1 MAFLALSSV
10 ILYLFYNALKP
21 ARILPIYQP
30 NMVNTELVDTTVQY
44 IRKYHSIPDFSLVN
58 QLGDTITQDTFK
70 DKIYI
75 ADFFFTTCLTICP
88 IMTGH
93 MGEIQEVL
101 KDQEDVLLLSHS
113 VTPVRDSVPVL
124 YQYGVEKGEKK
135 KKWHLVTGPK
145 KDIYDLARK
154 SYLVAKDEGGSGPF
168 DLVHTENFVLI
179 DKQKRIRGYYDGT
192 DPAAIQTLLE
202 DLKVLQKTY
211 AEIAANK

>member
-1 MAFLALSSV
+1 
-10 ILYLFYNALKP
+10 
-21 ARILPIYQP
+21 
-30 NMVNTELVDTTVQY
+30 
-44 IRKYHSIPDFSLVN
+44 
-58 QLGDTITQDTFK
+58 
-70 DKIYI
+70 
-75 ADFFFTTCLTICP
+75 
-88 IMTGH
+88 MTGH

-124 YQYGVEKGEKK
+124 YQYGIEKGVNP

-192 DPAAIQTLLE
+192 DPAAVQTLLE

-211 AEIAANK
+211 AEGAANK